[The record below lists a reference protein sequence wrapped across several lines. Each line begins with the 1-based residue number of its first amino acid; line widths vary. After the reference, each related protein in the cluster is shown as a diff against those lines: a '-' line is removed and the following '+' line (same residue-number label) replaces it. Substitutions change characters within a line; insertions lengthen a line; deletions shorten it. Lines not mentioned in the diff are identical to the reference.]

1 MKKTKC
7 SPKRK
12 QKLFKKEM
20 RKAKPKKRMVL
31 PDPVFNDTKVSKFV
45 NHLMFDGKKN
55 ISYEI
60 FYASLDKVKAK
71 MSDSELSAL
80 EIWKKALDN
89 ITPQVEV
96 KSRRIGGATY
106 QVPTEIRPDRKE
118 SISMKNMIL
127 YARKRGGKT
136 MSDKLSAEILDAFN
150 NQGGAF
156 KRKEDMHRMA
166 EANRAFAHFR
176 F

>member
-1 MKKTKC
+1 
-7 SPKRK
+7 
-12 QKLFKKEM
+12 M
-20 RKAKPKKRMVL
+20 RKAKPKKRIIL
-31 PDPVFNDTKVSKFV
+31 PDPVFGDVKVSKFV
-45 NHLMFDGKKN
+45 NHLMYDGKKS

-60 FYASLDKVKAK
+60 FYNSLKIVETKMASEEKA
-71 MSDSELSAL
+71 AL
-80 EIWKKALDN
+80 EIWKEALDK

-96 KSRRIGGATY
+96 KSRRIGGATF

-118 SISMKNMIL
+118 SVSMKNMIL
-127 YARKRGGKT
+127 FARKRGGKT
-136 MSDKLSAEILDAFN
+136 MADKLAAEIIDAYN
-150 NQGGAF
+150 EQGGAY

>member
-1 MKKTKC
+1 
-7 SPKRK
+7 
-12 QKLFKKEM
+12 M
-20 RKAKPKKRMVL
+20 RKAKPKKRLVL
-31 PDPVFNDTKVSKFV
+31 PDPVFGDTKVSKFV
-45 NHLMFDGKKN
+45 NHLMYDGKKN
-55 ISYEI
+55 TSYEI
-60 FYASLDKVKAK
+60 FYKSLELVKTKMAK
-71 MSDSELSAL
+71 EEKSPL
-80 EIWKKALDN
+80 EIWKQALDN

-96 KSRRIGGATY
+96 KSRRIGGATF

-118 SISMKNMIL
+118 SVSMKNMIN
-127 YARKRGGKT
+127 YARKRGGKS
-136 MSDKLSAEILDAFN
+136 MAEKLAAEIMDAYN

>member
-1 MKKTKC
+1 
-7 SPKRK
+7 
-12 QKLFKKEM
+12 
-20 RKAKPKKRMVL
+20 MVL
-31 PDPVFNDTKVSKFV
+31 PDPVFNDVKVSKFV

-136 MSDKLSAEILDAFN
+136 MADKLSSEILDAFN
-150 NQGGAF
+150 SQGGAF

>member
-1 MKKTKC
+1 
-7 SPKRK
+7 
-12 QKLFKKEM
+12 M
-20 RKAKPKKRMVL
+20 RKAKPKKRVIL
-31 PDPVFNDTKVSKFV
+31 PDPVFGDQKVSKFV
-45 NHLMFDGKKN
+45 NHLMYDGKKS

-60 FYASLDKVKAK
+60 FYNALNIVGDTMKDQEK
-71 MSDSELSAL
+71 SAL
-80 EIWKKALDN
+80 EIWKAALDK

-96 KSRRIGGATY
+96 KSRRIGGATF

-118 SISMKNMIL
+118 SVAMKNMIAF
-127 YARKRGGKT
+127 ARKRGGKT
-136 MSDKLSAEILDAFN
+136 MADKLSAEIMDAFN
-150 NQGGAF
+150 EQGGAF

>member
-1 MKKTKC
+1 
-7 SPKRK
+7 
-12 QKLFKKEM
+12 M

-31 PDPVFNDTKVSKFV
+31 PDPVFNDVKVSKFV
-45 NHLMFDGKKN
+45 NHLMYDGKKN

-106 QVPTEIRPDRKE
+106 QVPTEIRADRKE

-136 MSDKLSAEILDAFN
+136 MADNLSSEILDAFN

>member
-1 MKKTKC
+1 
-7 SPKRK
+7 
-12 QKLFKKEM
+12 M
-20 RKAKPKKRMVL
+20 RKAKPKKRQIL
-31 PDPVFNDTKVSKFV
+31 PDPVYGDVKVTRFV
-45 NHLMFDGKKN
+45 NHLMYDGKKS
-55 ISYEI
+55 IAFTI
-60 FYASLDKVKAK
+60 FYTALDNVKK
-71 MSDSELSAL
+71 KLPNEEKTPLD
-80 EIWKKALDN
+80 IWKAALDN

-96 KSRRIGGATY
+96 KSRRVGGATF
-106 QVPTEIRPDRKE
+106 QVPTEIRPERKE
-118 SISMKNMIL
+118 SVSMKNLIL

-136 MSDKLSAEILDAFN
+136 MADKLSAEIIDAFN